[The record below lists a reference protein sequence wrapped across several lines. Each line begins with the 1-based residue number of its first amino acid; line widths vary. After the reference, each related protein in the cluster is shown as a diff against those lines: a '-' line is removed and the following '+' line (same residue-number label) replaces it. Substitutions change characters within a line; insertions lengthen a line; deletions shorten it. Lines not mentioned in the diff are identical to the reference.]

1 MYTSIMG
8 VALAAAFASANTLAP
23 AWLQDYRQARELG
36 EKEHKPL
43 VVVIGSGKTPWA
55 NLSKVAEQDGT
66 INQTL
71 RTSYVCLFVDV
82 DNAEGQKLA
91 KFFGMNQGL
100 VISDKSGEVQAYRQ
114 AGELTAAQV
123 AQALTAHV
131 KGEVAKPAIFQ
142 PTSYPSFGG
151 DCPNCRRGW

>member
-1 MYTSIMG
+1 MYTAIMG
-8 VALAAAFASANTLAP
+8 VALAATFASADTITP
-23 AWLQDYRQARELG
+23 AWQNDYRQARELG
-36 EKEHKPL
+36 EREHKPV

-71 RTSYVCLFVDV
+71 KANYVCLFVDV

-100 VISDKSGEVQAYRQ
+100 VISDKTGEVQAYRQ
-114 AGELTAAQV
+114 AGEQTAAQV
-123 AQALTAHV
+123 AQALATHV
-131 KGEVAKPAIFQ
+131 KGEVAKPAIFH
-142 PTSYPSFGG
+142 PTSYPQFGG